1 MNKYPLLYYLGKM
14 ILLAYAKIVTG
25 FKVKNKE
32 MIPDTGSFIIAS
44 NHISWFDPPLVGI
57 GIKRVCNFMAKRELF
72 NNRFFATIL
81 RNVKAIPVNRAGF
94 DRTSIKNALEALK
107 RGEGL
112 VMFPEGTRSK
122 DGEIGKMRLGVGLLA
137 VKSNATVIPAYIK
150 NSKNSVRNR
159 LTGKKVVVTF
169 GEPIPIAG
177 SGEYPNSKE
186 GYQKIADEVEIRIR
200 DMKRNLN

>member
-1 MNKYPLLYYLGKM
+1 MNKFPLLYYLGK
-14 ILLAYAKIVTG
+14 IALLAYAKIVTG
-25 FKVKNKE
+25 LKVNNKE
-32 MIPDTGSFIIAS
+32 RIPDTGSFIIAS

-72 NNRFFATIL
+72 NNKLFGVIL

-94 DRTSIKNALEALK
+94 DRQSIKNALEALRK
-107 RGEGL
+107 GEGL

-150 NSKNSVRNR
+150 NSKNAARNR

-169 GEPIPIAG
+169 GEPIRIAG
-177 SGEYPNSKE
+177 SSEHPNSKE
-186 GYQKIADEVEIRIR
+186 CYQKIADEVENRIR